1 MKRPVII
8 KIMLGAD
15 EYECPYCK
23 MGEDECECEGYNE
36 EEDEEEE
43 Y

>member
-15 EYECPYCK
+15 EYECPHCG

-36 EEDEEEE
+36 EEEDEEED
-43 Y
+43 